1 MKIINALVTSFLIGG
16 FAGCAS
22 SEITTVSSTRHELRP
37 LVAGGNQYFAVNW
50 QPAERKGRPVVT
62 GTLTNQYGATA
73 DRVQLLVEALD
84 DSGNVI
90 SQKVVWLGDNIAPFD
105 RAYFAIPVEKSPK
118 YRVSVFAYD
127 WRGRTGP

>member
-1 MKIINALVTSFLIGG
+1 MKITKVLATSFLIGG
-16 FAGCAS
+16 FAGCAFS
-22 SEITTVSSTRHELRP
+22 DITPATSPGHELRP
-37 LVAGGNQYFAVNW
+37 LVAGGNQYFVLNW
-50 QPAERKGRPVVT
+50 QAAELKGRPAVT

-84 DSGNVI
+84 DNGNVI